1 MAEIKPWDTA
11 YEIPENPEY
20 DPVIRALKC
29 SDPANAD
36 TIFNPLVKQIITNI
50 HAVKLDNDKRAE
62 KPTITNITL
71 LKTEWK
77 GSTAPYTINKS
88 VNGIIKTGGAE
99 SLIYVVPFSN
109 TIEIGNCNIIA
120 ESLGVNNITFK
131 ADTKPTG
138 DVGFQIINA
147 GTVNI

>member
-20 DPVIRALKC
+20 DPVIRKLKPN
-29 SDPANAD
+29 DPAFAD
-36 TIFNPLVKQIITNI
+36 TIFNPLVNQIITNI

-62 KPTITNITL
+62 KPTITNIML

-77 GSTAPYTINKS
+77 GSTVPYTISKIVS
-88 VNGIIKTGGAE
+88 GIIKTNGIE
-99 SLIYVVPFSN
+99 SLVYVVPYSN
-109 TIEIGNCNIIA
+109 IEEIGNCNITA
-120 ESLGVNNITFK
+120 ESLGVNSITFK
-131 ADTKPTG
+131 ADIKPTV